1 MGKNQY
7 FNGNFNNYFS
17 ARALYEFDVRDQFFG
32 QSGTGIRFFVLV
44 LPKEGKN
51 ILDEKMLKETVE
63 VNIKNI
69 NGFY

>member
-1 MGKNQY
+1 
-7 FNGNFNNYFS
+7 
-17 ARALYEFDVRDQFFG
+17 LYEFDVRDQFFG